1 VRRAL
6 RIGAGL
12 GLALVIITCT
22 DQSVTGPKYPGR
34 AALDLRAWA
43 SAAPGAPVIPID
55 SLEITFRRADGSV
68 ALDAR
73 LGFRPDTLLT
83 DSAVIRLNVDLHQ
96 NSETF
101 TVLVRAFGSGVDW
114 YRYSGSVQIAAG
126 AVAQPALAGLYVGP
140 GANGV
145 RVVMRPPDTTVIGGT
160 AFSLRALVYGAAGDS
175 IVGVPIGYRLSDST
189 RGKVTYPTGTTAT
202 LTAALSLRDSVWVVA
217 ETPTHLK
224 DSTRVHVLPPAAR
237 LLLQSGDKQT
247 SVLNAALP
255 APLVVRV
262 LDALNGGFKG
272 DTVRWTVTTGT
283 ASLKAPISVS
293 DSAGYAVMSATPI
306 ALGPFTV
313 QAAVSGLQGS
323 PLSFSAT
330 ALLGTIVISP
340 KIDTIGYGTA
350 VQYTAVAKDALGNPV
365 ATTLRWTSTV
375 PTIAGVSGSGIATA
389 LAGDSTKIIASAGG
403 VADTARLYVRA
414 LRTVIVAPADTIV
427 TAVGNLLQLRVAHLD
442 NFGAADTS
450 GFTTKY
456 ISATPSVMSV
466 DVTGRVLS
474 LGPGNGVVVVRDSV
488 DSLLRVQSSAIIRV
502 NQVTRTIFNR
512 PGDSVTVAPTGQVTV
527 VRRGLDSTLV
537 GTSGQTQVL
546 AVALDSNGYRIPGKT
561 LSWVTRPLA
570 VTGGPIATV
579 TGSGLVTGVTLGL
592 TYAVDTLVEG
602 PSVFKDSTTVVVTT
616 AAPKLLQW
624 ALDSTAVG
632 SGSSISIALA
642 VTVPSVTPLTISI
655 SSTDGT
661 IAKAIPNLVTIP
673 AGGSVTSATISG
685 LKAGR
690 AVLTATDVSG
700 LYTSKQLIVDVVGA
714 PKLALGLA
722 TSLTVGQKATITVS
736 AEDANGAIQTV
747 AQPLVVTLVS
757 SRPSHTSFDSS
768 TITIPAGLYS
778 AQTGVTVDSA
788 GGYTFS
794 ASAPNYVGASQ
805 STTATGALVQM
816 VAATSSLTS
825 PSFSPL
831 TVTISAGQYVTWKNT
846 DAITHTTTS
855 NAIPTPIWN
864 SGNMPPG
871 ATYSVYFPTA
881 GTYTYYCLI
890 HGVAMSGTVVVP

>member
-1 VRRAL
+1 MAVRRAL

-68 ALDAR
+68 ALDQR

-83 DSAVIRLNVDLHQ
+83 DSAVIRLNVDLYQ

-140 GANGV
+140 GANAV
-145 RVVMRPPDTTVIGGT
+145 RVVVRPPDTTVIGGT

-189 RGKVTYPTGTTAT
+189 RGKVTYPTGMTAT

-224 DSTRVHVLPPAAR
+224 DSTRVHILPPAAR

-272 DTVRWTVTTGT
+272 DTVHWTVTAGL
-283 ASLKAPISVS
+283 ASLKAPVSVS
-293 DSAGYAVMSATPI
+293 DSAGYAAMAVTPL
-306 ALGPFTV
+306 ALGPLTV
-313 QAAVSGLQGS
+313 QAAVPGLQGS
-323 PLSFSAT
+323 PVSFTASAVT
-330 ALLGTIVISP
+330 GTIKQIVISP
-340 KIDTIGYGTA
+340 KIDTIGYGTT
-350 VQYTAVAKDALGNPV
+350 VQYSAIAKDALGNLV
-365 ATTLRWTSTV
+365 TTTFGWTSTV
-375 PTIAGVSGSGIATA
+375 PTIAGVSSSGLATA
-389 LAGDSTKIIASAGG
+389 LAGDATTIIASAGG
-403 VADTARLYVRA
+403 VADTARLWVRV
-414 LRTVIVAPADTIV
+414 LRTVSVQPADTVI
-427 TAVGNLLQLRVAHLD
+427 TAVGDSLKLRTSALD
-442 NFGAADTS
+442 NFGAPVTTGLKIKFISGSLNVVKVDT
-450 GFTTKY
+450 
-456 ISATPSVMSV
+456 
-466 DVTGRVLS
+466 TGEAKLV
-474 LGPGNGVVVVRDSV
+474 GPGNGVILAVDTVGPGIVV
-488 DSLLRVQSSAIIRV
+488 QGSATQRV
-502 NQVTRTIFNR
+502 NQVTFGIVNN
-512 PGDSVTVAPTGQVTV
+512 PKDSVLVATNGQAKI
-527 VRRGLDSTLV
+527 
-537 GTSGQTQVL
+537 L
-546 AVALDSNGYRIPGKT
+546 ASAIDSNGYAIPGKSF
-561 LSWVTRPLA
+561 SWVTRPLA
-570 VTGGPIATV
+570 ANGGPIASVDST
-579 TGSGLVTGVTLGL
+579 GLVKGLALGVTF
-592 TYAVDTLVEG
+592 AVDTLVDG
-602 PSVFKDSTTVVVTT
+602 LKVFKDSTKVVVDTT
-616 AAPKLLQW
+616 AAAVPKLLQW

-632 SGSSISIALA
+632 SGSNISIGLT
-642 VTVPSVTPLTISI
+642 VTVPSVTPLTVSI

-685 LKAGR
+685 LQAGR

-736 AEDANGAIQTV
+736 AEDGNGAIQIV

-757 SRPSHTSFDSS
+757 SQPSHTSFDSS
-768 TITIPAGLYS
+768 TITIPAGSYS
-778 AQTGVTVDSA
+778 AQTGVTVDTA
-788 GGYTFS
+788 GTYTFS
-794 ASAPNYVGASQ
+794 ANATNYVGVNR
-805 STTATGALVQM
+805 STTATGALVKM
-816 VAATSSLTS
+816 VAPT
-825 PSFSPL
+825 SFSPL
-831 TVTISAGQYVTWKNT
+831 AVTISAGQSVTWKNT
-846 DAITHTTTS
+846 DAIAHTTTS

-864 SGNMPPG
+864 SGNMLPG

-881 GTYTYYCLI
+881 GTYTYNCLI
-890 HGVAMSGTVVVP
+890 HGVAMSGTVVVQ